1 MTCHWCEMPGHA
13 WRQYYA
19 MTNTI
24 SKLRKFRKEKGVKI
38 NLKPSE
44 SGSSSDEEGNVAQ
57 DDDEEEVEGNEELRQ
72 MMDFLQECNLRE
84 KELN

>member
-1 MTCHWCEMPGHA
+1 MPGHT
-13 WRQYYA
+13 WRQCYA

-24 SKLRKFRKEKGVKI
+24 SKLRKFRKEKGAKI
-38 NLKPSE
+38 NLSSSE

-57 DDDEEEVEGNEELRQ
+57 DDDEEEIEGDEELSQ
-72 MMDFLQECNLRE
+72 MMDFLQECNLKE